1 MPNWHHSSIWEETQA
16 HHKHENNQ
24 DVEEIYPAKYQPG
37 FGAGEQLAF
46 ALKYDG
52 VNLSILSAIFAVIDV
67 DELVAYIAS
76 KPTGKYARRIW
87 FLYEFLTANVLPL
100 ADLRQSNYI
109 DLLEADRYYVLAKGE
124 SVRRQRIRNNLLGT
138 KAFCPIVRRTPLLQ
152 RVEEEDWAQR
162 CHDLIIEYPPEL
174 LRRALAYLYTK
185 ETKSSFFI
193 EQEEPSLSR
202 SERFAA
208 LLREAEKEDF
218 CHKEKLL
225 ELQNRIVDERFAD
238 TDYRTHQNYVGETVS
253 LGQEKIHYIPPRP
266 EDLAEMMDG
275 LIACHLRMQEGKAHP
290 VIHAAVIAYGFVF
303 LHPFEDG
310 NGRIHRFLIHNI
322 LTREGFVPQGIMF
335 PVSAVMLK
343 ELAIYD
349 DSLEA
354 FSSKLLPLIDYAL
367 DEEGHMHVR
376 SNTAIW
382 YRTMDMTPQS
392 EALYHFIRE
401 TIEKELPDELAFLS
415 GYDDA
420 KKALSE
426 IVDMPDRLIDLFIR
440 FVLQNHGRLS
450 AKKQERYFK
459 ALTDDEVAKMQ
470 EGVVRYL
477 GASAQGAKL
486 R

>member
-1 MPNWHHSSIWEETQA
+1 
-16 HHKHENNQ
+16 
-24 DVEEIYPAKYQPG
+24 
-37 FGAGEQLAF
+37 LA
-46 ALKYDG
+46 
-52 VNLSILSAIFAVIDV
+52 ILSAIFSVIDA
-67 DELVAYIAS
+67 DELTAYIAS

-100 ADLRQSNYI
+100 DNLRQGNYV
-109 DLLEADRYYVLAKGE
+109 DLLETDRYYALARGE
-124 SVRRQRIRNNLLGT
+124 SVQRQRIRNNLLGT
-138 KAFCPIVRRTPLLQ
+138 RAFCPVVRRTPLLQ
-152 RVEEEDWAQR
+152 RMEEEDWAQR
-162 CHDLIIEYPPEL
+162 CYDLIVEYPPDL
-174 LRRALAYLYTK
+174 LKRALAYLYTK

-193 EQEEPSLSR
+193 EHEEPSLTR
-202 SERFAA
+202 SERFAT

-218 CHKEKLL
+218 CRKEKLL

-238 TDYRTHQNYVGETVS
+238 ADYRAHQNYVGETVS
-253 LGQEKIHYIPPRP
+253 FGHEKIHYIPPHP
-266 EDLAEMMDG
+266 NDLAEMMEG
-275 LIACHLRMQEGKAHP
+275 LTACHLRMQEGKVHP

-335 PVSAVMLK
+335 PISAVMLK

-367 DEEGHMHVR
+367 DEEGHMQVQ

-382 YRTMDMTPQS
+382 YRAMDMTPQS
-392 EALYHFIRE
+392 EALYHFVRE

-420 KKALSE
+420 KRALSE

-450 AKKQERYFK
+450 AKKREKYFHT
-459 ALTDDEVAKMQ
+459 LTDDEVEKMQ
-470 EGVVRYL
+470 EGAMRYL
-477 GASAQGAKL
+477 GDSAQGV
-486 R
+486 